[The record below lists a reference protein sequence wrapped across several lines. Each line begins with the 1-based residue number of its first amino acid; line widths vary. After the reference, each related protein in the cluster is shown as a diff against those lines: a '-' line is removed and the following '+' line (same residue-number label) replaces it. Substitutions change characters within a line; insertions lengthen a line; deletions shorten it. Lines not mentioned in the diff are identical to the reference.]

1 MHRPGFTI
9 SPFPLDRKKQ
19 ATQTIHGALNFFI
32 YFRCEVF
39 YMGNKRIKN
48 IEEDITDLS
57 NNRVKNIE
65 EDITDL
71 SNNRIKNIEED
82 ITDLSNNRIKKIED
96 VKGWACYL
104 LQYIYISH
112 VNFCIENKCRR
123 GGLRKF
129 SIFVI

>member
-48 IEEDITDLS
+48 IED
-57 NNRVKNIE
+57 
-65 EDITDL
+65 DITDL
-71 SNNRIKNIEED
+71 SNNRIKNIE
-82 ITDLSNNRIKKIED
+82 D
-96 VKGWACYL
+96 VRGGLVTRCKGWACYL

>member
-39 YMGNKRIKN
+39 YMGTK
-48 IEEDITDLS
+48 
-57 NNRVKNIE
+57 
-65 EDITDL
+65 
-71 SNNRIKNIEED
+71 RIKNIEED

-129 SIFVI
+129 SFFVI